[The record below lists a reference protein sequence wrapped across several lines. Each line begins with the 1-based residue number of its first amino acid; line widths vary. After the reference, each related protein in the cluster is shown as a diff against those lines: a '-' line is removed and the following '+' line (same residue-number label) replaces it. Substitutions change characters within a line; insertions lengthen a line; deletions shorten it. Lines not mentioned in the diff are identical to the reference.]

1 MGIIWSLVL
10 IGHLYLSGMYM
21 TRFVVKNEHQKDL
34 CSNEKFWTVC
44 SKYYI
49 DTTLHSQLGGPM
61 GFIYNEKESQL
72 HFNLL

>member
-49 DTTLHSQLGGPM
+49 DTTLHSQL
-61 GFIYNEKESQL
+61 
-72 HFNLL
+72 